1 MPNTQHLIG
10 AKEAAAIARLDV
22 RQIHRRV
29 ERGELKP
36 ALKLPGAT
44 GAYLFNR
51 ADVAALVK
59 NGSEGPRS

>member
-1 MPNTQHLIG
+1 MPNTKSDLIG
-10 AKEAAAIARLDV
+10 AKEAAIIAHLDV

-44 GAYLFNR
+44 GAYLFHEK
-51 ADVAALVK
+51 DVRALVK
-59 NGSEGPRS
+59 DAS